1 MALAPSWLPQAPVVH
16 ALRARLHPQASRKD
30 AGRSFL
36 CTSAASLLLQIAKV
50 GQRRCTRRNCL
61 QNVRRIRLEEK
72 ELIGF
77 KEDFFQVFKHEEDFL
92 WNALKDPLST
102 EKAVARSFKLVVK
115 WLPEEALLE
124 LLRFFVDARAAPA
137 IWISGLALDDDI
149 PATPALPGDF
159 RLPVSEA
166 WLLGLARCL
175 GIPYGM
181 LGFYSDNARG
191 GLIRDL
197 SPKPGLGGINQPHIN
212 LGLHRDVP
220 ACVSGGTEPDGFIL
234 LAARG
239 DPQHAALTRICS
251 SQLLLKHLNDKQI
264 TALRRSPVRTQ
275 CVRTSGISPYGKPF
289 YAIKGEEPTVTFF
302 YIPDHQD
309 FSYEIVSDDKETEA
323 AYHEALKLATELS
336 DGVDLQAGDALVI
349 NNSRCNHGRTAFEP
363 QLDGSDRWLLKTF
376 ISAGGWQRPG
386 QAAPLVWPS
395 LLLKPYT
402 VDNFERTRQ
411 EAPRK
416 ERAHA
421 RRSERPVARGKEE
434 GGVPKAQKDDQQTPF
449 MTYMAAL
456 RDSHG
461 ELEDAKEKPERKR
474 HGGDNNMKTLR
485 AVCADRPTLATSHSL
500 PALPKGR
507 SIYQVEDG
515 VSPNKAAMFSSFS

>member
-1 MALAPSWLPQAPVVH
+1 MALAPFWPQAPACGK
-16 ALRARLHPQASRKD
+16 ALRARPPQASRRD
-30 AGRSFL
+30 ATGRSFVA
-36 CTSAASLLLQIAKV
+36 TSCAASLLRLSHIAKV
-50 GQRRCTRRNCL
+50 GKRRCTRRNCL
-61 QNVRRIRLEEK
+61 QNVRRIRLDEK
-72 ELIGF
+72 ELMGF
-77 KEDFFQVFKHEEDFL
+77 KEDFFQVFKNEKDFL

-115 WLPEEALLE
+115 WLPEEALSE
-124 LLRFFVDARAAPA
+124 LLRFFVDANGAAPA
-137 IWISGLALDDDI
+137 IWISGLPLDDEI
-149 PATPALPGDF
+149 PPTPALPGDF

-166 WLLGLARCL
+166 WLLGLARSL

-239 DPQHAALTRICS
+239 DPKHAALTRICS
-251 SQLLLKHLNDKQI
+251 SQLLLKHLEPKQI
-264 TALRRSPVRTQ
+264 SALRRSPVRTQ
-275 CVRTSGISPYGKPF
+275 CVRSSGISPYGKPF
-289 YAIKGEEPTVTFF
+289 YAIEGDTVTFF

-363 QLDGSDRWLLKTF
+363 TLDGSDRWLLKTF

-386 QAAPLVWPS
+386 EAAPLVWPS
-395 LLLKPYT
+395 LLLKP
-402 VDNFERTRQ
+402 
-411 EAPRK
+411 
-416 ERAHA
+416 
-421 RRSERPVARGKEE
+421 
-434 GGVPKAQKDDQQTPF
+434 
-449 MTYMAAL
+449 
-456 RDSHG
+456 
-461 ELEDAKEKPERKR
+461 
-474 HGGDNNMKTLR
+474 
-485 AVCADRPTLATSHSL
+485 
-500 PALPKGR
+500 
-507 SIYQVEDG
+507 
-515 VSPNKAAMFSSFS
+515 

>member
-1 MALAPSWLPQAPVVH
+1 MALAPGCHPQAPACGK
-16 ALRARLHPQASRKD
+16 ALRARPTIEASRRD
-30 AGRSFL
+30 ATGRSFVA
-36 CTSAASLLLQIAKV
+36 TSCAASLLRLSHIAKV
-50 GQRRCTRRNCL
+50 GKRRCTRRNCL
-61 QNVRRIRLEEK
+61 QNVRRIRLDEK
-72 ELIGF
+72 ELMGF
-77 KEDFFQVFKHEEDFL
+77 KEDFFQVFKNEKDFL

-115 WLPEEALLE
+115 WLPEEALSE

-137 IWISGLALDDDI
+137 IWISGLPLDDEI
-149 PATPALPGDF
+149 PPTPALPGDF

-166 WLLGLARCL
+166 WLLGLARSL

-239 DPQHAALTRICS
+239 DPKHAALTRICS
-251 SQLLLKHLNDKQI
+251 SQLLLKHLEPEQI
-264 TALRRSPVRTQ
+264 SALRRSPVRTQ
-275 CVRTSGISPYGKPF
+275 CVRSSGISPYGKPF
-289 YAIKGEEPTVTFF
+289 YAIEGDTVTFF

-323 AYHEALKLATELS
+323 AYHEALNLATELS

-363 QLDGSDRWLLKTF
+363 TLDGSDRWLLKTF

-386 QAAPLVWPS
+386 EAAPLVWPS
-395 LLLKPYT
+395 LLLKP
-402 VDNFERTRQ
+402 
-411 EAPRK
+411 
-416 ERAHA
+416 
-421 RRSERPVARGKEE
+421 
-434 GGVPKAQKDDQQTPF
+434 
-449 MTYMAAL
+449 
-456 RDSHG
+456 
-461 ELEDAKEKPERKR
+461 
-474 HGGDNNMKTLR
+474 
-485 AVCADRPTLATSHSL
+485 
-500 PALPKGR
+500 
-507 SIYQVEDG
+507 
-515 VSPNKAAMFSSFS
+515 

>member
-395 LLLKPYT
+395 LLLKP
-402 VDNFERTRQ
+402 
-411 EAPRK
+411 
-416 ERAHA
+416 
-421 RRSERPVARGKEE
+421 
-434 GGVPKAQKDDQQTPF
+434 
-449 MTYMAAL
+449 
-456 RDSHG
+456 
-461 ELEDAKEKPERKR
+461 
-474 HGGDNNMKTLR
+474 
-485 AVCADRPTLATSHSL
+485 
-500 PALPKGR
+500 
-507 SIYQVEDG
+507 
-515 VSPNKAAMFSSFS
+515 